1 MIKQNL
7 LECNQIERSAD
18 EVTARAGLIMFD
30 GFMKAMKI
38 EEIINKHMPVP
49 GSNRGLKAWQYIRP
63 LSLMQYGGGR
73 HIADLRELREDKT
86 LQKASGLKVVPS
98 DSAAGDWLMRTGK
111 GAGIEGMGKA
121 HREAD
126 IKMLKMDKNKE
137 YTLWAD
143 PTIIELGDKDYA
155 EIIYTGQEG
164 DRPIL
169 VGLKELPIF
178 VHHKY
183 RKGNA
188 MGGTKE
194 SLQSGFKVVEAAGK
208 KIKHTACDS
217 EFYNADVIN
226 FLRKKK
232 DVTFTIVA
240 DKDAAVKE
248 VIKQIG
254 EEQWRPYHDKHGT
267 KTDRE
272 IAVTVHAM
280 NGTEA
285 FTLVVLR
292 WKKEQLSLLEPD
304 GYFYHAIAT
313 NPEADAEMAIKIH
326 NESVPDA
333 CRAVWQ
339 YNERAQ
345 MENYLKEL
353 KIGVGMEQ
361 MPCGEFEANA
371 MYFSIGVLTYNLIIA
386 QKYFV
391 IQEGMQNCTIATLRW
406 KLVHV
411 AAWIA
416 DHSNRIR
423 LKIAT
428 TLEKFNHYIRM
439 MKRMEAIAV
448 LPY

>member
-1 MIKQNL
+1 MIKQKLWEFNL
-7 LECNQIERSAD
+7 IERAED

-38 EEIINKHMPVP
+38 DKIIDKHMPVP
-49 GSNRGLKAWQYIRP
+49 GSNRGHQAWEYIRP

-86 LQKASGLKVVPS
+86 LQKAVGLKVIPS
-98 DSAAGDWLMRTGK
+98 DSGAGDWLLR
-111 GAGIEGMGKA
+111 MGKEDGIDGMSKV
-121 HREAD
+121 HIETD
-126 IKMLKMDKNKE
+126 VKILKMDKNE
-137 YTLWAD
+137 AYTLWAD
-143 PTIIELGDKDYA
+143 PTIIDLGDKDYA
-155 EIIYTGQEG
+155 EMIYTGQEG

-178 VHHKY
+178 IYHKY

-194 SLQSGFKVVEAAGK
+194 AVQIGFEVVESAGK
-208 KIKHTACDS
+208 RVNHAALDS
-217 EFYNADVIN
+217 EFYNAETIN
-226 FLRKKK
+226 LIRSKKA
-232 DVTFTIVA
+232 TFTIVA

-248 VIKQIG
+248 TINCIAVEVWK
-254 EEQWRPYHDKHGT
+254 PYYDVYGM
-267 KTDRE
+267 KTNRE

-280 NGTEA
+280 NETDA

-313 NPEADAEMAIKIH
+313 DLAIDAESVIKVH
-326 NESVPDA
+326 NESIPDS

-345 MENYLKEL
+345 MENCIKEL
-353 KIGVGMEQ
+353 KIGVGMEH

-371 MYFSIGVLTYNLIIA
+371 MYFSIGVLTYNLIVA

-391 IQEGMQNCTIATLRW
+391 IQEGMEKSTIATLRW
-406 KLVHV
+406 KLMHI
-411 AAWIA
+411 AAWIT

-428 TLEKFNHYIRM
+428 TLEKFNHYLRM
-439 MKRMEAIAV
+439 MKRMEVIAA
-448 LPY
+448 LPC